1 MEIRDILVSADPSE
15 SGRERLRFAI
25 RLAARFKAHLTGYYT
40 GPTVGLLPGGPAF
53 EIVKEMHGR
62 FADDA
67 ANAGVSSDWQVSGE
81 PLIDDLL
88 ASIRVKDLAILGL
101 GPPTGPEE
109 DLQGFRIEQVV
120 TAAGRPVLG
129 IPVSAL
135 PDVFPDRVLVA
146 WDGSREA
153 ARALHDALPLI
164 GAATTVTVVSLG
176 KRGAELAQ
184 RAIDHLARHG
194 IKAVFD
200 GRTLDYDVVGDEILQ
215 RAAMLDAD
223 LLVAGA
229 YGHPRFMERVL
240 GGVSDRFGR
249 QMLTSVLMSH

>member
-1 MEIRDILVSADPSE
+1 MEIRDLIVSVDPSE
-15 SGRERLRFAI
+15 SGRERMRFAI
-25 RLAARFKAHLTGYYT
+25 RLAARFGARLTGYYT

-53 EIVKEMHGR
+53 EVVKELHGQ
-62 FADDA
+62 FGDQA
-67 ANAGVSSDWQVSGE
+67 AAAGIAGTWQVSGE

-88 ASIRVKDLAILGL
+88 ASIRVQDLAILGL
-101 GPPTGPEE
+101 GPPTGSEA

-120 TAAGRPVLG
+120 IAAGRPVLG

-135 PDVFPDRVLVA
+135 PEVFPERVLVA

-153 ARALHDALPLI
+153 SRALHDALPLI
-164 GAATTVTVVSLG
+164 VAAKTVTVVSLG
-176 KRGAELAQ
+176 KRGSELAQ
-184 RAIDHLARHG
+184 RAIDHLAHHG
-194 IKAVFD
+194 IDAVFD

-215 RAAMLDAD
+215 RAALLDAD

-240 GGVSDRFGR
+240 GGVTDRFGR

>member
-1 MEIRDILVSADPSE
+1 MKIRDLIVSVDPSD
-15 SGRERLRFAI
+15 SGRDRMHFAI
-25 RLAARFKAHLTGYYT
+25 RLAARFGARLTGYYT

-53 EIVKEMHGR
+53 EVVKELHGQ
-62 FADDA
+62 FADEA
-67 ANAGVSSDWQVSGE
+67 AVAGVAGQWQVSGE
-81 PLIDDLL
+81 PLVEDLL
-88 ASIRVKDLAILGL
+88 AHIRVRDLAILGL
-101 GPPTGPEE
+101 GPPNGPQD

-120 TAAGRPVLG
+120 VTAGRPVLG

-135 PDVFPDRVLVA
+135 PDVFPERVLVA

-164 GAATTVTVVSLG
+164 GAAKTVTIVSLG
-176 KRGAELAQ
+176 KRGADLA
-184 RAIDHLARHG
+184 RPVIDHLGHHG
-194 IKAVFD
+194 IDAVFD
-200 GRTLDYDVVGDEILQ
+200 GRTLDYNVVGDEILQ
-215 RAAMLDAD
+215 RAALLGAD

-229 YGHPRFMERVL
+229 YGHPRLLERVL